1 MREEVVEKLK
11 EVLENKIEEMKKL
24 DSKTLTEEQKKNLA
38 DLEKDKAELDQLL
51 EERKKYK
58 DQIEYNKKNKISPSQ
73 KNNPSYKLQ
82 PINKKLEE
90 MIEKYDIENLKAK
103 EQPEQGEAGKKSETK
118 PEQQPQKPQASKAQQ
133 LANLEKQLKE
143 TAERMKAY
151 RDGGFYAQEAG
162 EHSAYNEILRK
173 INELKAKMQPEQGEA
188 GKKSE
193 TKPEQQPQKPQSSM
207 AQQLANLEKQ
217 LRESAERMKAYKD
230 GGFYAQEASEHSTYN
245 EILRKI
251 SELKAKMQPEQG
263 EKGQKAEQ
271 QPQKAQPSI
280 EQQIAD
286 LEKQLRESAKRM
298 KEYKDGG
305 FYAQEAS
312 EHSTYNEILR
322 KISELKTKMQ
332 PEQGEAGKKS
342 EQTSKKEPTKQQP
355 TKQQPSKWH
364 PDLTQDQI
372 DELVAEG
379 LEPGDQ
385 EYDQYLRQHGIDPNK
400 YKDRDRDPKGKEPI
414 KWHPDLTQD
423 QIDELMAEGLEPG
436 DQEYD
441 QYLRQHGIDP
451 NKYKDKNPKGK
462 EGTGKTNNPTPPG
475 PTGKEGEGKG
485 GTIPTPPGPTG
496 KEGEGKGGTNPTP
509 PGPGEKPIEEPKN
522 LPVRSFWEIYNDTCT
537 EHVGSIAHT
546 INKLAHMKILPA
558 KQEDTVHKVLS
569 GILVPLKFVAK
580 PLAKIPNAIMGTDKK
595 IKEMQENIDGLK
607 LAEFQVLVQS
617 PEKVNE
623 MFNAHVK
630 DTFDRDYLDPQFM
643 KQYKVNGAYLDTV
656 RARLGRER
664 GTAIS
669 YYTQQAQDAH
679 TRMQELEEV
688 GKDNWTPEQTNE
700 YNQMVEIYQQSV
712 DEGKKFQGELD
723 TFDEGAKKKSSSYRN
738 ISGWFLAKFN
748 PDNRE
753 ENAQMAG
760 LSKARREMA
769 RQGNRTEVNAI
780 TGQMQQLARDNTDL
794 KGGQKNYIDRGQYSI
809 ESPVEA
815 LDRGP
820 QTKGRLLLTNIAVL
834 SSAAGL
840 FKQMSDNRINREAV
854 EAHNQ
859 HLQGVNQQNQNFQVS
874 GQAKVSDSPTAPQAE
889 EAITRQ
895 TVEAGWNRAER
906 GDLDAT
912 NWDMGSAYHTRDA
925 QSHADGAQA
934 AATADSY
941 LQQGNNLDALKT
953 ATDYYTK
960 VQNANRSDIANYM
973 STHSQHDYA
982 AFSFGDSADMAKV
995 YDFFANGVVPYDT
1008 TVNGVMA
1015 EMMPSLRDGL
1025 DLNGVI
1031 FAGANALYQAQR
1043 EGIKDLR
1050 KQVRVT
1056 PTRQEEEPEQEEPEQ
1071 EQPQNE
1077 QNNNEHENDEGR

>member
-400 YKDRDRDPKGKEPI
+400 YKDRDRDPKGKE
-414 KWHPDLTQD
+414 
-423 QIDELMAEGLEPG
+423 
-436 DQEYD
+436 
-441 QYLRQHGIDP
+441 GI
-451 NKYKDKNPKGK
+451 
-462 EGTGKTNNPTPPG
+462 GKTNNPTPPG

-607 LAEFQVLVQS
+607 LEEFQVLVQS

-712 DEGKKFQGELD
+712 DEGKKFQRELD

-748 PDNRE
+748 PDNRD
-753 ENAQMAG
+753 ENAQMAE
-760 LSKARREMA
+760 LSKTRRETA
-769 RQGNRTEVNAI
+769 RVGDRTGVNAL
-780 TGQMQQLARDNTDL
+780 TGQMQQFSRDNTEL
-794 KGGQKNYIDRGQYSI
+794 KGGRKNYIDRGSYSI

-834 SSAAGL
+834 SSVAGL

-925 QSHADGAQA
+925 QSHADGTQA

>member
-1 MREEVVEKLK
+1 MREEVIEKLK
-11 EVLENKIEEMKKL
+11 EVLENKIEEIKKL
-24 DSKTLTEEQKKNLA
+24 EPKTLTEEQKKNLA

-58 DQIEYNKKNKISPSQ
+58 EQIEYNKKNKVKPSQ

-90 MIEKYDIENLKAK
+90 MLKKYDIENLMGKEKAEKEQKAK
-103 EQPEQGEAGKKSETK
+103 DEKTGEKENKQEQP
-118 PEQQPQKPQASKAQQ
+118 SKNQQ
-133 LANLEKQLKE
+133 LADLEKQLKE
-143 TAERMKAY
+143 SAERMKAY

-162 EHSAYNEILRK
+162 EHSTYNEILRK
-173 INELKAKMQPEQGEA
+173 INELKAKEIGKETGKNEKTEQKEKKNQPIKVA
-188 GKKSE
+188 R
-193 TKPEQQPQKPQSSM
+193 
-207 AQQLANLEKQ
+207 KQ
-217 LRESAERMKAYKD
+217 EN
-230 GGFYAQEASEHSTYN
+230 F
-245 EILRKI
+245 
-251 SELKAKMQPEQG
+251 
-263 EKGQKAEQ
+263 
-271 QPQKAQPSI
+271 
-280 EQQIAD
+280 
-286 LEKQLRESAKRM
+286 
-298 KEYKDGG
+298 
-305 FYAQEAS
+305 
-312 EHSTYNEILR
+312 
-322 KISELKTKMQ
+322 
-332 PEQGEAGKKS
+332 
-342 EQTSKKEPTKQQP
+342 
-355 TKQQPSKWH
+355 KWH
-364 PDLTQDQI
+364 PDLTQEQI
-372 DELVAEG
+372 EELIAEG
-379 LEPGDQ
+379 LDPRDQ
-385 EYDQYLRQHGIDPNK
+385 EYNQYLMQHGIDPNK
-400 YKDRDRDPKGKEPI
+400 YKDKEQNNKEPI
-414 KWHPDLTQD
+414 KWHPDLTQE

-436 DQEYD
+436 DQEYN
-441 QYLRQHGIDP
+441 QYLMQHGIDPNKYKDKEQNNKEPIKWHPDLTQEQIEELIAEGLDPRDQEYNQYLMEHGIDP
-451 NKYKDKNPKGK
+451 NKYKDKNPTGK
-462 EGTGKTNNPTPPG
+462 EGEGQTPPPG
-475 PTGKEGEGKG
+475 PTGKEGEGQ
-485 GTIPTPPGPTG
+485 TPPPGPGG
-496 KEGEGKGGTNPTP
+496 KEGEGQTPP
-509 PGPGEKPIEEPKN
+509 PGPGGKEGEGQTPPPGPGGKEGEGEGQNPPPGNNKN

-558 KQEDTVHKVLS
+558 KQEDTAHKILS
-569 GILVPLKFVAK
+569 GILVLFKAPTKLVAK
-580 PLAKIPNAIMGTDKK
+580 LPNAIMGTDKK
-595 IKEMQENIDGLK
+595 IKEMQENIDNLP
-607 LAEFQVLVQS
+607 LEEFQVLVQS
-617 PEKVNE
+617 PEKVNS

-656 RARLGRER
+656 RSRLGRER
-664 GTAIS
+664 GAAID
-669 YYTQQAQDAH
+669 YYTQQADAAH
-679 TRMQELEEV
+679 ERMQELDEV
-688 GKDNWTPEQTNE
+688 GKQNWTPEQANE

-840 FKQMSDNRINREAV
+840 FKQISDNRINREAV

-859 HLQGVNQQNQNFQVS
+859 HLQGVNQQNQNIQVN
-874 GQAKVSDSPTAPQAE
+874 GQAKVADSPTAPQAE
-889 EAITRQ
+889 EAISRQ

-912 NWDMGSAYHTRDA
+912 GWRMDSAYHVRDA

-934 AATADSY
+934 AATTDSY
-941 LQQGNNLDALKT
+941 LQQGDNLGALKT

-960 VQNANRSDIANYM
+960 VQGANRSDIANYM
-973 STHSQHDYA
+973 STHSQHDYT
-982 AFSFGDSADMAKV
+982 AFTFGDSADMSKV
-995 YDFFANGVVPYDT
+995 YDFFAKGVVPYST
-1008 TVNGVMA
+1008 NVNGVMA
-1015 EMMPSLRDGL
+1015 EMMPALKEGL

-1031 FAGANALYQAQR
+1031 FAGANALYQGQR

-1050 KQVRVT
+1050 KQVKVT
-1056 PTRQEEEPEQEEPEQ
+1056 PRRQEEPEQEEEQ
-1071 EQPQNE
+1071 EQENQ
-1077 QNNNEHENDEGR
+1077 QNNHEHEDGGR

>member
-193 TKPEQQPQKPQSSM
+193 TKSEQQPQKPQSSM

-400 YKDRDRDPKGKEPI
+400 YKD
-414 KWHPDLTQD
+414 
-423 QIDELMAEGLEPG
+423 
-436 DQEYD
+436 
-441 QYLRQHGIDP
+441 
-451 NKYKDKNPKGK
+451 KNPKGK

-607 LAEFQVLVQS
+607 LEEFQVLVQS

-712 DEGKKFQGELD
+712 DEGKKFQRELD

-748 PDNRE
+748 PDNRD
-753 ENAQMAG
+753 ENAQMAE
-760 LSKARREMA
+760 LSKTRRETA
-769 RQGNRTEVNAI
+769 RVGDRTGVNAL
-780 TGQMQQLARDNTDL
+780 TGQMQQFSRDNTEL
-794 KGGQKNYIDRGQYSI
+794 KGGRKNYIDRGSYSI

-912 NWDMGSAYHTRDA
+912 NWDMGSAYHIRDA
-925 QSHADGAQA
+925 QSHADGTQA

-1015 EMMPSLRDGL
+1015 EMMPSLKEGL

-1043 EGIKDLR
+1043 EGTKDLR

>member
-251 SELKAKMQPEQG
+251 SELK
-263 EKGQKAEQ
+263 
-271 QPQKAQPSI
+271 
-280 EQQIAD
+280 
-286 LEKQLRESAKRM
+286 
-298 KEYKDGG
+298 
-305 FYAQEAS
+305 
-312 EHSTYNEILR
+312 
-322 KISELKTKMQ
+322 TKMQ

-372 DELVAEG
+372 DELV
-379 LEPGDQ
+379 
-385 EYDQYLRQHGIDPNK
+385 
-400 YKDRDRDPKGKEPI
+400 
-414 KWHPDLTQD
+414 
-423 QIDELMAEGLEPG
+423 AEGLEPG

-820 QTKGRLLLTNIAVL
+820 QTKGRLLLTNIML
-834 SSAAGL
+834 
-840 FKQMSDNRINREAV
+840 
-854 EAHNQ
+854 
-859 HLQGVNQQNQNFQVS
+859 
-874 GQAKVSDSPTAPQAE
+874 
-889 EAITRQ
+889 
-895 TVEAGWNRAER
+895 
-906 GDLDAT
+906 
-912 NWDMGSAYHTRDA
+912 
-925 QSHADGAQA
+925 
-934 AATADSY
+934 
-941 LQQGNNLDALKT
+941 
-953 ATDYYTK
+953 
-960 VQNANRSDIANYM
+960 
-973 STHSQHDYA
+973 
-982 AFSFGDSADMAKV
+982 
-995 YDFFANGVVPYDT
+995 
-1008 TVNGVMA
+1008 
-1015 EMMPSLRDGL
+1015 
-1025 DLNGVI
+1025 
-1031 FAGANALYQAQR
+1031 
-1043 EGIKDLR
+1043 
-1050 KQVRVT
+1050 
-1056 PTRQEEEPEQEEPEQ
+1056 
-1071 EQPQNE
+1071 
-1077 QNNNEHENDEGR
+1077 

>member
-173 INELKAKMQPEQGEA
+173 IN
-188 GKKSE
+188 
-193 TKPEQQPQKPQSSM
+193 
-207 AQQLANLEKQ
+207 
-217 LRESAERMKAYKD
+217 
-230 GGFYAQEASEHSTYN
+230 
-245 EILRKI
+245 
-251 SELKAKMQPEQG
+251 ELKAKMQPEQG

-607 LAEFQVLVQS
+607 LEEFQVLVQS

-712 DEGKKFQGELD
+712 DEGKKFQRELD

-748 PDNRE
+748 PDNRD
-753 ENAQMAG
+753 ENAQMAE
-760 LSKARREMA
+760 LSKTRRETA
-769 RQGNRTEVNAI
+769 RVGDRTGVNAL
-780 TGQMQQLARDNTDL
+780 TGQMQQFSRDNTEL
-794 KGGQKNYIDRGQYSI
+794 KGGRKNYIDRGSYSI

>member
-1 MREEVVEKLK
+1 
-11 EVLENKIEEMKKL
+11 
-24 DSKTLTEEQKKNLA
+24 
-38 DLEKDKAELDQLL
+38 
-51 EERKKYK
+51 
-58 DQIEYNKKNKISPSQ
+58 
-73 KNNPSYKLQ
+73 
-82 PINKKLEE
+82 
-90 MIEKYDIENLKAK
+90 
-103 EQPEQGEAGKKSETK
+103 
-118 PEQQPQKPQASKAQQ
+118 
-133 LANLEKQLKE
+133 
-143 TAERMKAY
+143 
-151 RDGGFYAQEAG
+151 
-162 EHSAYNEILRK
+162 
-173 INELKAKMQPEQGEA
+173 
-188 GKKSE
+188 
-193 TKPEQQPQKPQSSM
+193 
-207 AQQLANLEKQ
+207 
-217 LRESAERMKAYKD
+217 
-230 GGFYAQEASEHSTYN
+230 
-245 EILRKI
+245 
-251 SELKAKMQPEQG
+251 MQPEQG

-712 DEGKKFQGELD
+712 DEGKKFQRELD

-748 PDNRE
+748 PDNRD
-753 ENAQMAG
+753 ENAQMAE
-760 LSKARREMA
+760 LSKTRRETA
-769 RQGNRTEVNAI
+769 RVGDRTGVNAL
-780 TGQMQQLARDNTDL
+780 TGQMQQFSRDNTEL
-794 KGGQKNYIDRGQYSI
+794 KGGRKNYIDRGSYSI

-912 NWDMGSAYHTRDA
+912 NWDMGSAYHIRDA
-925 QSHADGAQA
+925 QSHADGTQA

-1015 EMMPSLRDGL
+1015 EMMPSLKEGL

-1043 EGIKDLR
+1043 EGTKDLR

>member
-118 PEQQPQKPQASKAQQ
+118 PEQ
-133 LANLEKQLKE
+133 
-143 TAERMKAY
+143 
-151 RDGGFYAQEAG
+151 GEAG
-162 EHSAYNEILRK
+162 KKSETK
-173 INELKAKMQPEQGEA
+173 PEQGEA

-207 AQQLANLEKQ
+207 AQQL
-217 LRESAERMKAYKD
+217 
-230 GGFYAQEASEHSTYN
+230 
-245 EILRKI
+245 
-251 SELKAKMQPEQG
+251 
-263 EKGQKAEQ
+263 
-271 QPQKAQPSI
+271 
-280 EQQIAD
+280 AD

-322 KISELKTKMQ
+322 KISELKAKMQ
-332 PEQGEAGKKS
+332 PEQGETGKKSETKPEQQPQKPQPSMAQQLADLEKQLRESAKRMKEYKDGGFYAQEASEHSTYNEILRKISELKAKMQPEQEAGKKPEQEAGKKP
-342 EQTSKKEPTKQQP
+342 EQTSKKEPTNQQP
-355 TKQQPSKWH
+355 VKQQPSKWH

-372 DELVAEG
+372 DELV
-379 LEPGDQ
+379 
-385 EYDQYLRQHGIDPNK
+385 
-400 YKDRDRDPKGKEPI
+400 
-414 KWHPDLTQD
+414 
-423 QIDELMAEGLEPG
+423 AEGLEPG

-485 GTIPTPPGPTG
+485 GT
-496 KEGEGKGGTNPTP
+496 NPTP
-509 PGPGEKPIEEPKN
+509 PGPGEKPIEESKN

-558 KQEDTVHKVLS
+558 KQEDTAHKILS
-569 GILVPLKFVAK
+569 GILVLFKAPTKLVAK
-580 PLAKIPNAIMGTDKK
+580 LPNAIMGTDKK

-607 LAEFQVLVQS
+607 LEEFQVLVQS

-712 DEGKKFQGELD
+712 DEGKKFQRELD

-748 PDNRE
+748 PDNRD
-753 ENAQMAG
+753 ENAQMAE
-760 LSKARREMA
+760 LSKTRRETA
-769 RQGNRTEVNAI
+769 RVGDRTGVNAL
-780 TGQMQQLARDNTDL
+780 TGQMQQFSRDNTEL
-794 KGGQKNYIDRGQYSI
+794 KGGRKNYIDRGSYSI

-820 QTKGRLLLTNIAVL
+820 QTKGRLLLSNIAVI
-834 SSAAGL
+834 SSVVGL
-840 FKQMSDNRINREAV
+840 ANQIKDNIHNRDLV

-982 AFSFGDSADMAKV
+982 AFSFGDSADMSKV
-995 YDFFANGVVPYDT
+995 YDFFANGVVPYNT

-1015 EMMPSLRDGL
+1015 EMMPSIKEGL

-1056 PTRQEEEPEQEEPEQ
+1056 PTRQEEEPEQEEQENKQNEEQQNKQNEEQQNKQNEEQ
-1071 EQPQNE
+1071 ENK
-1077 QNNNEHENDEGR
+1077 QNNHEHEDEGR